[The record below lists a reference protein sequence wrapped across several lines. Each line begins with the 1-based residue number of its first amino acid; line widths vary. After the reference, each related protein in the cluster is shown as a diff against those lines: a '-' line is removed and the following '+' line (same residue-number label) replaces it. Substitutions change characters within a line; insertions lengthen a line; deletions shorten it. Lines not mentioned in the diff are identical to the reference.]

1 MDKIVQTLRLELVE
15 LEAELKARQQ
25 KIERIKE
32 LLALYETPAG
42 QQQLGNAALVAKG
55 NGRAIPPGNL
65 TKNKRIED
73 GILVILRANG
83 EMHRKTILE
92 YLTAQG
98 IMGGEKNP
106 IGHLAAFLSARR
118 DLFVSD
124 GRGNFRLTESAS
136 RGGA

>member
-1 MDKIVQTLRLELVE
+1 MHKIVQTLRLELAE
-15 LEAELKARQQ
+15 LEAGLQARQQ
-25 KIERIKE
+25 KIQRIKE
-32 LLALYETPAG
+32 LLALYEAPSG
-42 QQQLGNAALVAKG
+42 QQPTGNVAPGAKG
-55 NGRAIPPGNL
+55 NGRVMPPANL
-65 TKNKRIED
+65 TKNEKMED

-124 GRGNFRLTESAS
+124 GRGNFRLAESALK
-136 RGGA
+136 GGA

>member
-1 MDKIVQTLRLELVE
+1 MDKIVQTLRLELAE
-15 LEAELKARQQ
+15 LEAELQARHQ
-25 KIERIKE
+25 KIQRIKD
-32 LLALYETPAG
+32 LLALYEM
-42 QQQLGNAALVAKG
+42 
-55 NGRAIPPGNL
+55 PPGQIQSSKDASAPKRNGSGASSSNL
-65 TKNKRIED
+65 TKNEKMED

-118 DLFVSD
+118 GLFVSD

-136 RGGA
+136 KGGA